1 MKNAFYFPVSH
12 NATFGERLTAL
23 RQDKGIKSVQAL
35 AEAIYEKFDKY
46 EKSDSVDINIGTIE
60 SIRKRIASHLKENCN
75 PKMEFIKEYC
85 DFFGCDAG
93 FLLGYMDFPT
103 QKSQNLYELTGLN
116 DKALDTL
123 ASWHTYQENMKKEY
137 QQQTHF
143 PIEVLNIL
151 LANRFETEFLLNSI
165 QDLLKSDYKIP
176 AYHNGEFVKANINE
190 KYNKCLTPQYV
201 VPNSEYD
208 MIKGKNGF
216 SDMYL
221 LTLVKDK
228 SKTWDNTQIALNDDF
243 FESIAL
249 KTIEKHLL
257 EIKKDFQ
264 DKESDD

>member
-1 MKNAFYFPVSH
+1 M
-12 NATFGERLTAL
+12 
-23 RQDKGIKSVQAL
+23 
-35 AEAIYEKFDKY
+35 
-46 EKSDSVDINIGTIE
+46 
-60 SIRKRIASHLKENCN
+60 RKRIDIPIWYQKNRIVKLRKEFGFNQQDVADKIDCVLKTYQNYEQGHNY
-75 PKMEFIKEYC
+75 PTLEYAAKLAELYGVSI
-85 DFFGCDAG
+85 DY
-93 FLLGYMDFPT
+93 LLGRSECT
-103 QKSQNLYELTGLN
+103 SVENEKIREITGLN
-116 DKALDTL
+116 DVAIDTL
-123 ASWHTYQENMKKEY
+123 ASWYTYQENMKKEY
-137 QQQTHF
+137 QQQTYF

-176 AYHNGEFVKANINE
+176 AYHNGQFVEANINE

-208 MIKGKNGF
+208 VIKGRNGF

-228 SKTWDNTQIALNDDF
+228 SKTWDNIQIALNDDF

>member
-1 MKNAFYFPVSH
+1 MKKSCELPFYCQILKDLRKKNGYTQNYVATQISVEVKTYRSWEIGYYKDNVQMFPKID
-12 NATFGERLTAL
+12 NEKLE
-23 RQDKGIKSVQAL
+23 AL
-35 AEAIYEKFDKY
+35 ADLYNV
-46 EKSDSVDINIGTIE
+46 SVDYILGRSKCTSVENE
-60 SIRKRIASHLKENCN
+60 KIREI
-75 PKMEFIKEYC
+75 I
-85 DFFGCDAG
+85 
-93 FLLGYMDFPT
+93 
-103 QKSQNLYELTGLN
+103 GLN
-116 DKALDTL
+116 DVAIDTL
-123 ASWHTYQENMKKEY
+123 ASWYTYQKNMKKEY

-176 AYHNGEFVKANINE
+176 AYHNGKFVEANINE

-208 MIKGKNGF
+208 VIKDRNGF
-216 SDMYL
+216 SNMYL

-228 SKTWDNTQIALNDDF
+228 SKTWDNTQIPLNDDF

-264 DKESDD
+264 DKE